1 MTRIP
6 NQARRAGLLLVALP
20 AVVVAV
26 LPLVYTVLRGTDQGW
41 AAVWRYATSARTAE
55 LAGNTFLLLAAVTA
69 ASVALGTGT
78 AFLLARTDL
87 PGVPVLLP
95 LLAMPLAIPSYV
107 AAFSWL
113 SHFPELAGFTGSWLV
128 LTASNTPLVL
138 LPVYAALRAA
148 DGGPEEV
155 ARSLGA
161 GAVRTFGTVTVAQ
174 IRLPLLA
181 GALLGA
187 LYVLND
193 YGAVAMMRYET
204 FTKGI
209 DYAYNASFDRT
220 AANVI
225 SLVLVVIA
233 LVFAAGELVARGKVA
248 TRVGAGT
255 ARPASVRPL
264 GVARLPALL
273 AVTALV
279 AVSVLMPLGG
289 LLPWLTGPGTGTP
302 EMTEVLAAL
311 RNTVGFSGTA
321 ALLTVLIAL
330 PVGIMAARSRGLFA
344 RAIEL
349 TAYAGYALPGISVG
363 LALVYFG
370 INTVPAWY
378 GHGQLVVLAY
388 IALFLPISIGAT
400 RAAVAASGP
409 QLEEVARS
417 LGSTGFTAA
426 ARVTVPLA
434 APGITAGAALVF
446 LSCAKELPATL
457 ILQPAGQNTLAL
469 ELWKHTEVVH
479 YTQAAWYGLIL
490 VVVAVLPTIALQ
502 RVAGRTSARRSQG
515 EDDAIPTVPPL
526 STGPVPIGPAAVAG
540 PASDGPLEVAV
551 SGRRV
556 RSE

>member
-1 MTRIP
+1 MI
-6 NQARRAGLLLVALP
+6 AA
-20 AVVVAV
+20 
-26 LPLVYTVLRGTDQGW
+26 LPLVYTVLRGTDRGW
-41 AAVWRYATSARTAE
+41 ESLWRYVGSARTAE
-55 LAGNTFLLLAAVTA
+55 LAGNTFTLLAAVTA
-69 ASVALGTGT
+69 ASVVLGTGA
-78 AFLLARTDL
+78 AFLLARTDIAL
-87 PGVPVLLP
+87 PRVFLP

-113 SHFPELAGFTGSWLV
+113 THVPGLAGFAGSWLV

-148 DGGPEEV
+148 DHAPEEV

-161 GAVRTFGTVTVAQ
+161 GPLRAFATVTVAQ

-225 SLVLVVIA
+225 SLVLVAVA
-233 LVFAAGELVARGKVA
+233 LVFAAGESLARGKTA
-248 TRVGAGT
+248 NRVGSGSARTASVLRLGT
-255 ARPASVRPL
+255 ARV
-264 GVARLPALL
+264 PALL
-273 AVTALV
+273 ALSALV

-289 LLPWLTGPGTGTP
+289 LLPWLFGHTTGALDIP
-302 EMTEVLAAL
+302 EILSAL
-311 RNTVGFSGTA
+311 GNTVTFAGAA

-330 PVGIMAARSRGLFA
+330 PVGIMAARSRGPFA
-344 RAIEL
+344 RSIEL
-349 TAYAGYALPGISVG
+349 AAYAGYALPGISVG

-370 INTVPAWY
+370 INTMPAWY

-400 RAAVAASGP
+400 RAAIAASGP
-409 QLEEVARS
+409 QFEQVARS
-417 LGSTGFTAA
+417 LGSNGLSTT

-434 APGITAGAALVF
+434 APGILAGAALVF
-446 LSCAKELPATL
+446 VSCAKELPATL
-457 ILQPAGQNTLAL
+457 LLQPAGQNTLAL
-469 ELWKHTEVVH
+469 ELWKHTEVVQ

-502 RVAGRTSARRSQG
+502 RIVGGT
-515 EDDAIPTVPPL
+515 
-526 STGPVPIGPAAVAG
+526 PVAAVRVDSE
-540 PASDGPLEVAV
+540 AS
-551 SGRRV
+551 R
-556 RSE
+556 

>member
-1 MTRIP
+1 MTRVFLP
-6 NQARRAGLLLVALP
+6 ARRAVLPLVVLP
-20 AVVVAV
+20 AVVIAA
-26 LPLVYTVLRGTDQGW
+26 LPLVYTVLRGTDRGW

-55 LAGNTFLLLAAVTA
+55 LAGNTFALLFAVTA
-69 ASVALGTGT
+69 ASIVLGTGA
-78 AFLLARTDL
+78 AFLLARTDVPL
-87 PGVPVLLP
+87 PRVFLP

-113 SHFPELAGFTGSWLV
+113 THFPGLAGFAGSWLV

-148 DGGPEEV
+148 DSGPAEV

-161 GAVRTFGTVTVAQ
+161 GPLRTFATVTVAQ

-209 DYAYNASFDRT
+209 HYAYNASFDRT

-233 LVFAAGELVARGKVA
+233 LVFAAGESLTRGRTA
-248 TRVGAGT
+248 TRVGGGT
-255 ARPASVRPL
+255 ARPASPMRL
-264 GVARLPALL
+264 GGARVPAAL
-273 AVTALV
+273 ALSALV

-289 LLPWLTGPGTGTP
+289 LLPWLTGRTTGSLDIP
-302 EMTEVLAAL
+302 EMLAAL
-311 RNTVGFSGTA
+311 GNTVTFSGAA
-321 ALLTVLIAL
+321 ALLTVLVAL
-330 PVGIMAARSRGLFA
+330 PVGIMAARSRGPFA
-344 RAIEL
+344 RSVEL
-349 TAYAGYALPGISVG
+349 AAYAGYALPGISVG

-370 INTVPAWY
+370 INTMPAWY
-378 GHGQLVVLAY
+378 GRGQLVVLAY
-388 IALFLPISIGAT
+388 IALFLPIAIGAT

-409 QLEEVARS
+409 QFEEVARS
-417 LGSTGFTAA
+417 LGSTGFTATT
-426 ARVTVPLA
+426 RVTVPLA
-434 APGITAGAALVF
+434 APGILAGAALVF
-446 LSCAKELPATL
+446 VSCAKELPATL

-469 ELWKHTEVVH
+469 ELWKHTEVVQ

-502 RVAGRTSARRSQG
+502 RIVGGTPVAVVRADS
-515 EDDAIPTVPPL
+515 
-526 STGPVPIGPAAVAG
+526 
-540 PASDGPLEVAV
+540 EVA
-551 SGRRV
+551 R
-556 RSE
+556 